1 MLYQENYFVVNVKL
15 DFVVD
20 RLTVL
25 MVKMNDLVR
34 LHEAMQ
40 EKLKTASYSEP
51 IQILTSKMTHSV
63 CVCSTH

>member
-40 EKLKTASYSEP
+40 EKLKTASYSEQ
-51 IQILTSKMTHSV
+51 IQVLTLVPECTVRNSLMS
-63 CVCSTH
+63 

>member
-25 MVKMNDLVR
+25 MVKLNDLVR

-40 EKLKTASYSEP
+40 EKLKTASYSEQ
-51 IQILTSKMTHSV
+51 IQVLTLVPECTVRNSLMS
-63 CVCSTH
+63 

>member
-40 EKLKTASYSEP
+40 EKLKTASYSEQ
-51 IQILTSKMTHSV
+51 IQVLTLVPECTVRNCLMS
-63 CVCSTH
+63 

>member
-25 MVKMNDLVR
+25 MVKMNDLIR

-40 EKLKTASYSEP
+40 EKLKTASYSEQ
-51 IQILTSKMTHSV
+51 IQVLTLVPECTVRNSLMS
-63 CVCSTH
+63 